1 MTSGIYLVHAL
12 GWSASGAVVGVLLDR
27 GVLALQQIAR
37 ATTQEEPVA
46 APDQPAHGR
55 KLQRQFGRS
64 VVPAVLV
71 VLAIVTAVTS
81 VVTARTNNAQDMET
95 RRVVACQAAYANGF
109 ADALEARSTATTE
122 AQNALDDLMA
132 TVGQLT
138 TSNAGE
144 AVETRER
151 FRAALAAYLGK
162 RAEAKK
168 QQQQNPYPPPPRDL
182 CK

>member
-1 MTSGIYLVHAL
+1 MTSGIYLLHAL
-12 GWSASGAVVGVLLDR
+12 GWSAAGAVVGVLLDR

-46 APDQPAHGR
+46 APEQPARHTVR
-55 KLQRQFGRS
+55 RRFGGS

-71 VLAIVTAVTS
+71 VLAIITTVQS
-81 VVTARTNNAQDMET
+81 VVTAQTNNAQDEET
-95 RRVVACQAAYANGF
+95 RRVVACQLAYANGF

-122 AQNALDDLMA
+122 AQNALDDLMN

-138 TSNAGE
+138 TTSPRE
-144 AVETRER
+144 AAETRER
-151 FRAALAAYLGK
+151 FRAALATYLGK

>member
-1 MTSGIYLVHAL
+1 MTSSLYLLHAL
-12 GWSASGAVVGVLLDR
+12 GWSVSGAVVGVLLDR

-37 ATTQEEPVA
+37 ATTQEEHVEA
-46 APDQPAHGR
+46 AERPARRHQMR
-55 KLQRQFGRS
+55 RRFGGS

-71 VLAIVTAVTS
+71 ALAIVTAVQS
-81 VVTARTNNAQDMET
+81 VVTARTNDAQDEET
-95 RRVVACQAAYANGF
+95 RRVQKCQLVYANGF

-122 AQNALDDLMA
+122 AQNALDELMS

-138 TSNAGE
+138 TGNPGE
-144 AVETRER
+144 AAETRAK
-151 FRAALAAYLGK
+151 FRQALDAYLSK